1 MLLFFKILLINLVL
15 VNSAET
21 TQWKLRKDASGVQ
34 VYTRNIAGSPF
45 EEFKAVVVISNTS
58 LTNVLDVITDVK
70 NYPVNFPNCGSSELM
85 VQKGKYSDIH
95 YITIDTPWPVTKRDA
110 IYEAATTISPDGKH
124 AVVKLSPHG
133 HLKAERENFIRVYNG
148 SGFWELTE
156 VASNKIEVIYQFHA
170 DPAGS
175 IPAWI
180 ANSVIVS
187 NPFRTMESLREI
199 SKKIN

>member
-1 MLLFFKILLINLVL
+1 MMLFIKILLLNVVL
-15 VNSAET
+15 VNSTET
-21 TQWKLRKDASGVQ
+21 TEWKLRKDATGVQ

-45 EEFKAVVVISNTS
+45 EEFKAVVVISNTT
-58 LTNVLDVITDVK
+58 LTNVLDVITGVK
-70 NYPVNFPNCGSSELM
+70 DYPVNFPNCGSAEVV
-85 VQKGKYSDIH
+85 VQKGKYDDIH

-133 HLKAERENFIRVYNG
+133 QLKPERENFIRVYNG
-148 SGFWELTE
+148 SGFWELKE
-156 VASNKIEVIYQFHA
+156 VGTNKIHVVYQFHA

-187 NPFRTMESLREI
+187 NPYRTMQSLREVT
-199 SKKIN
+199 KKVN